1 MMDNPIYRVYRDNKA
16 VRIQVDTNL
25 ETCSEL
31 RSFNC
36 QFENQESAELMAR
49 HLKKIFENWNEYV
62 AKNPFDF
69 IQDEHL
75 SNVKKY
81 LNEHWNA
88 REHCWK

>member
-36 QFENQESAELMAR
+36 QFENQESVEC
-49 HLKKIFENWNEYV
+49 I
-62 AKNPFDF
+62 P
-69 IQDEHL
+69 
-75 SNVKKY
+75 
-81 LNEHWNA
+81 
-88 REHCWK
+88 